1 MMPQRKI
8 YELIRKRMMIATS
21 TIIKS
26 NSTNIT
32 KITNINSPKMT
43 TQIRKIKSFLRK
55 IRPLTKCKIDIEIIS
70 EFNLT

>member
-1 MMPQRKI
+1 MMPQSKI

-32 KITNINSPKMT
+32 KITNINSPKMM
-43 TQIRKIKSFLRK
+43 TQIKNFLRK

-70 EFNLT
+70 